1 MRFFTALAIVAT
13 VSSAAYAQPGAIAP
27 PPALDLSGNYVG
39 TWGAATLRQDG
50 MHVTGTY
57 AYQDGHLDG
66 MLADHTLTF
75 AWTEDDGSG
84 RGVFAVANDG
94 SLYGTWGTGDST
106 SNGGSWTLTRGGDG
120 VPVAAASPTALAPT
134 DPRGLMTSLRM
145 PFEVGGGGGALQVG
159 WAGLGLDIGDRVS
172 QHWYFGASSDA
183 ELYSIEPAS
192 WSTDAE
198 GKDTARVRLGG
209 EVRYYFDDG
218 VGEARVDCGP
228 AFPVPRRTWIGARL
242 GAESLDGGSTIGEF
256 GDVTL
261 GTTFQ
266 LGGTGIGMYGSFGIS
281 SEPASAIPGA
291 TTPQMSGTQGIDA
304 VVAGAGPTTP
314 NVTSYLGTFGVIVTL
329 GRA

>member
-1 MRFFTALAIVAT
+1 MKILATVAT
-13 VSSAAYAQPGAIAP
+13 LVAVSSAAHAQPGA
-27 PPALDLSGNYVG
+27 LDVSGNYVG

-50 MHVTGTY
+50 THVTGTY
-57 AYQDGHLDG
+57 AYHDGHIDG
-66 MLADHTLTF
+66 ALADHTLSFT
-75 AWTEDDGSG
+75 WSEDDGSG

-94 SLYGTWGTGDST
+94 SLYGTWGTGDSA
-106 SNGGSWTLTRGGDG
+106 SNGGSWTLTRGGEGVTAPTPAGDG
-120 VPVAAASPTALAPT
+120 LAPA

-145 PFEVGGGGGALQVG
+145 PFELGGGGGALQVG
-159 WAGLGLDIGDRVS
+159 WAGLGLDIGDRLS
-172 QHWYFGASSDA
+172 QHWYVGASSDV
-183 ELYSIEPAS
+183 ELYSIEPMS
-192 WSTDAE
+192 WTADIE
-198 GKDTARVRLGG
+198 GKDTARVRVGG

-218 VGEARVDCGP
+218 VGAASIDCGP
-228 AFPVPRRTWIGARL
+228 AFPVPRRTWFGARL

-256 GDVTL
+256 GDITL

-291 TTPQMSGTQGIDA
+291 TMPPMSGTQGIDA

-314 NVTSYLGTFGVIVTL
+314 NVTSYLGTFGMIVTF